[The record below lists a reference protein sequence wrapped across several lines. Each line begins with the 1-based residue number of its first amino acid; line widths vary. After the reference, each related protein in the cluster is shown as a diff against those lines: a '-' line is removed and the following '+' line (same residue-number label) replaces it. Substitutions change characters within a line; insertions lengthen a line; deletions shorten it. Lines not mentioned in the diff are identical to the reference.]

1 MDDGDPRYGDHE
13 DSPETK
19 DSAIFIMEEDE
30 VTTIHW
36 KPWPDIHG
44 FTGFKLVTLTWEL
57 LENILLFV
65 DEKTLLLAQRVNKY
79 WRSVIQGSPSLR
91 CRLFFEPS
99 RPRTWANIHPNPLLG
114 LVFHNWRVEVQHQMT
129 HLRHTSRQMRS
140 KVLASWHIIAIR
152 WEGFQENHDHK
163 TRGLTSSRPL
173 PSQDTM
179 DLWDPPWP
187 DGPVGRKDASWR
199 RMLACQPSS
208 LPQLLHPHTEGLA
221 RNDPW
226 KPLIRH
232 WPLLTEFLGCDR
244 GPWPAAQ
251 FTAMAP
257 FLNAEYLAHNAARL
271 LHGTDGRETV
281 QLRLS
286 WGPIEVRAPP
296 VERDWFMFRPGA
308 PAARMVSTGARSGGL
323 VLHEGEDMV
332 FSWLEGFVTEKMTYR
347 VLDLASQMIWAVTY
361 WQQGE
366 YLVWRSAP
374 MGPAK
379 GTGLGRI
386 VDGRSR

>member
-13 DSPETK
+13 DSPETE

-173 PSQDTM
+173 PSQDAM

-199 RMLACQPSS
+199 RMLACQPV
-208 LPQLLHPHTEGLA
+208 
-221 RNDPW
+221 D
-226 KPLIRH
+226 
-232 WPLLTEFLGCDR
+232 
-244 GPWPAAQ
+244 
-251 FTAMAP
+251 
-257 FLNAEYLAHNAARL
+257 
-271 LHGTDGRETV
+271 
-281 QLRLS
+281 
-286 WGPIEVRAPP
+286 
-296 VERDWFMFRPGA
+296 
-308 PAARMVSTGARSGGL
+308 
-323 VLHEGEDMV
+323 
-332 FSWLEGFVTEKMTYR
+332 SWLEGLVAEKMTYR
-347 VLDLASQMIWAVTY
+347 VLDLASQRTWAVTY
-361 WQQGE
+361 WHHGE
-366 YLVWRSAP
+366 YLAWRSAP

-379 GTGLGRI
+379 GSGLGRI
-386 VDGRSR
+386 GDGGSR